1 MVKINSDGIF
11 ENPIKNSPPSVDKD
25 APVGSVTDIRG
36 VRVQNTVDA
45 PAHGNGGSG
54 GLTTGIPSKLPFD

>member
-1 MVKINSDGIF
+1 MKIDSDGIF
-11 ENPIKNSPPSVDKD
+11 DNPLGKQPPSVDKD

-36 VRVQNTVDA
+36 INVQNTVNA
-45 PAHGNGGSG
+45 PSHGNGGSG